1 MLDNIRRLTS
11 NISFTQASSPSQS
24 EHETSVHDE
33 TNEKTGG
40 KCTDA
45 TSDIR
50 EMNID
55 DAVILHSN
63 TVNALVYQEQNEL
76 TARSDVNISNHGSLS
91 KEEDQKDPTNN
102 ELMERTMTHL
112 KVSCE
117 EEVMRKQDDGEKM
130 KEAEVDIVHRKD
142 VNVSDSVAGTN
153 DSTAVMSF
161 SSNCAPKASTEMAS
175 GPCAAIQEEPSCNV
189 VDVVTTTTFI
199 SNSLTPECLDIPL
212 LEEISQATDN
222 TSKETEKASLSAETT
237 TQVKAA
243 VLPFCNGEQQ
253 MTTGALFFPEAVTE
267 LKVESS
273 DVSSSVAEPKIA
285 AEDVALASN
294 LTTEHMSFSLDND
307 GVVKTNDEFAFSLD
321 LFHGSNVL
329 DDMVQSQCSSKS
341 DVEDLLLDEICSS
354 SDLELRLD
362 SSSESPGDHQVSG
375 SSSVVDLKKP
385 IVEDVL
391 EKSKS
396 LLDVLREAS
405 KRELLAEAS
414 SLNLKNSIC
423 EDGINQL
430 EIDAHVEEEEDFSK
444 QQLHL
449 SEKTISN
456 SNSSVSEQTLQ
467 FSQETELLLQ
477 EKQFSSE
484 PPIYCELHAAKK
496 QCEDKMCKD
505 EHHNSSVSFRDHCK
519 ENVLHVDQNSKPGSP
534 ISTVQS
540 EDTVSQSKENMVELD
555 SDLE

>member
-33 TNEKTGG
+33 TNEKMGG

-45 TSDIR
+45 TLDIR
-50 EMNID
+50 KMDVD

-63 TVNALVYQEQNEL
+63 TVNTHVCQEQNEL
-76 TARSDVNISNHGSLS
+76 TDVNISNHGSLS
-91 KEEDQKDPTNN
+91 KEEDHKDPTNN

-117 EEVMRKQDDGEKM
+117 EEVMRKQDNVEKM

-142 VNVSDSVAGTN
+142 VNVSDSVAGTD
-153 DSTAVMSF
+153 DSTAVVSF
-161 SSNCAPKASTEMAS
+161 SSNCAPNSSTEMAS
-175 GPCAAIQEEPSCNV
+175 DRCAATQEEPSCNV

-199 SNSLTPECLDIPL
+199 SNSLTLDIPL

-253 MTTGALFFPEAVTE
+253 VTTGAVFFPEAAAE
-267 LKVESS
+267 LKVEAS
-273 DVSSSVAEPKIA
+273 DVSPSAAELKIA

-294 LTTEHMSFSLDND
+294 LTTEHMSLSLDND
-307 GVVKTNDEFAFSLD
+307 AVVKTNDEFAFSDD
-321 LFHGSNVL
+321 LFHSSNVL

-341 DVEDLLLDEICSS
+341 NVEDLFPDEVCSS

-362 SSSESPGDHQVSG
+362 SSSESPDDHQVSG

-414 SLNLKNSIC
+414 SLNLRNS
-423 EDGINQL
+423 INQL

-444 QQLHL
+444 QKLHL
-449 SEKTISN
+449 SEKTISY
-456 SNSSVSEQTLQ
+456 SNSSVSEQTLH

-484 PPIYCELHAAKK
+484 PPIHCELHAGKK

-505 EHHNSSVSFRDHCK
+505 EHHNSSVSFDDDCK

-540 EDTVSQSKENMVELD
+540 EDTISQSKENIVELD